1 MKWNLWKSIENLTKT
16 QKILPKMCVFVYVK
30 AIEYK
35 LEIKKTIFGMQQR
48 VHPFERGNALTEIKC
63 DWF

>member
-1 MKWNLWKSIENLTKT
+1 
-16 QKILPKMCVFVYVK
+16 MCVFVYVK

-63 DWF
+63 D